1 MATACGVPRA
11 ERAAGLTAAVRRAC
25 IAAWR
30 AAAPRR
36 GATLLL
42 TGSLAA
48 GEGAWRQEAARW
60 RLLGDIDLLVVWPDW
75 RPLPRSGAMAEF
87 TRAIERRLA
96 AEGIFA
102 VAVAHAGH
110 ARALRRLPASIWLHD
125 LRAAAQALAGPGE
138 VAQLLPPCPAAAIPA
153 EDGWRLLNNRMAE
166 LLETQAAGGVVD
178 DYRLVRLQLAMGAAA
193 LVGAGRYTS
202 GARAQAAALRQG
214 AAGPQPPP
222 EARELAAMAERALA
236 AKFGGAPPCSWPR
249 TQPLLYRVW
258 RWQLERLAAGAK
270 VEAGEAGDAALLCA
284 LAARRPWRQRL
295 RAWAALARRTPLGEW
310 RRHRPAA
317 IGAAAATPRDRV
329 YAAAAQ
335 LLFAPTGTQTAD
347 PLAWR
352 RAAAETARAYRRWV
366 EPTRA

>member
-1 MATACGVPRA
+1 MAATCGVPRA

-30 AAAPRR
+30 AVAARW

-48 GEGAWRQEAARW
+48 GEGAWRREAARW
-60 RLLGDIDLLVVWPDW
+60 RLLGDIDLLIAWPDW

-102 VAVAHAGH
+102 VAPAHAGH

-125 LRAAAQALAGPGE
+125 LRAHAQVLAGPGE
-138 VAQLLPPCPAAAIPA
+138 VAQLLPACPAAAIPA

-166 LLETQAAGGVVD
+166 LLETQAAGGVAD

-202 GARAQAAALRQG
+202 GARAQTAALRRW
-214 AAGPQPPP
+214 AAEPGSPP
-222 EARELAAMAERALA
+222 AVSELAAMAERALA
-236 AKFGGAPPCSWPR
+236 AKFGGVSPCSWPR

-258 RWQLERLAAGAK
+258 RWQLERLAAAAK
-270 VEAGEAGDAALLCA
+270 VEASEAGDAELLRA
-284 LAARRPWRQRL
+284 LAAKRPLRQRL

-310 RRHRPAA
+310 QRHRPAA
-317 IGAAAATPRDRV
+317 IGASAATPRDRV

-335 LLFAPTGTQTAD
+335 LLFAPTATQAED
-347 PLAWR
+347 SMAWR
-352 RAAAETARAYRRWV
+352 RAAADTAWAYHRWV